1 MLEHADRHD
10 AVIGAGDLAIVGQL
24 EARLLGALSLLDE
37 LWRAPTPDSL
47 ARYLQA
53 HDLWD
58 FWIALRWQHMYSHEV
73 LHFLSGVVGS
83 FVGCWIYFTIKKR
96 SNSAK

>member
-1 MLEHADRHD
+1 MKLRTFTGTLI
-10 AVIGAGDLAIVGQL
+10 VVLA
-24 EARLLGALSLLDE
+24 LLGTLSLADE
-37 LWRAPTPDSL
+37 LWTGPTPDSL

-53 HDLWD
+53 HQLWD
-58 FWIALRWQHMYSHEV
+58 LWIALRWQHMYSHEV

-96 SNSAK
+96 KGGSE

>member
-1 MLEHADRHD
+1 MKIRASTGTL
-10 AVIGAGDLAIVGQL
+10 VVFLA
-24 EARLLGALSLLDE
+24 LLGALSLLDE